1 MNLIEDVFIMENMQI
16 LNEGRGTGPMKI
28 RGCFQRA
35 DEENNN
41 KRIYPKAL
49 LQREMDK
56 LSDAITERR
65 LMGELDHPQHDSVKL
80 NNVSHLITKLEMKG
94 NEVIGEAEI
103 LNTPAGQVVKALIE
117 GGVKVGI
124 SSRGLGTLSEG
135 SDGKRYVNEDFK
147 LVTWD
152 MVADPSTRG
161 AYPGLTESTEIN
173 RIIEDVLP
181 RANKVE
187 NFKVILREEF
197 DRIDEKKKKKKK
209 SKKAARDYDG
219 DGEVESGT
227 EEWKGSRD
235 KAIKRAMSG
244 REEESYAEKVTA
256 AVEAGKDPQTP
267 PSKTKKERDAR
278 MQAAKEAGIRA
289 RSGGGTRGHMKQHSS
304 TDLNLHGLLHSI
316 KEAAA
321 KRVGAGTSDEY
332 VSKGKTGATTLP
344 KRLLKKGTKK
354 ASASAETRV
363 KTHAAGPK
371 GLLPDSQAH
380 RDAQKD
386 AKNAAKKT
394 TSYAKLR
401 QSTDLNLHGL
411 LHSIK
416 EMRDKTHA
424 DQIATVEKARLKTF
438 KDARKGKGRR
448 SPAQINAAA
457 LKRENEI
464 NRRQRRGEE
473 TINSLHGLLH
483 SIKEVYDKAEGRD
496 EEAPRRRKTMPG
508 RRKPVGAKSG
518 DHQKDTMQSTDEPET
533 VGKKTTTSGAPR
545 GTRGR
550 PQKL

>member
-80 NNVSHLITKLEMKG
+80 NNVSHLITKLEMNG

-197 DRIDEKKKKKKK
+197 DRIDEKKKKK

-316 KEAAA
+316 KEGGAEDAKKDYDTEKSLRPGEKVGAPRKGNYAQQSQSSGGRSRARTTDEYFARREKERKKRDKEAA
-321 KRVGAGTSDEY
+321 KIKANVKKITGKDEE
-332 VSKGKTGATTLP
+332 TTN
-344 KRLLKKGTKK
+344 
-354 ASASAETRV
+354 S
-363 KTHAAGPK
+363 
-371 GLLPDSQAH
+371 
-380 RDAQKD
+380 
-386 AKNAAKKT
+386 
-394 TSYAKLR
+394 
-401 QSTDLNLHGL
+401 LHGL

-518 DHQKDTMQSTDEPET
+518 DHQKGTMQSTDEPET

>member
-80 NNVSHLITKLEMKG
+80 NNVSHLITKLEMNG

-135 SDGKRYVNEDFK
+135 ADGKRYVNEDFK

-187 NFKVILREEF
+187 NFKVLLREEF

-209 SKKAARDYDG
+209 KKKSRKAARDYDG
-219 DGEVESGT
+219 DGKVESGT

-235 KAIKRAMSG
+235 KAIRRAMSG
-244 REEESYAEKVTA
+244 REEDEKNNTSTDDDEPPKSTDELLARREAER
-256 AVEAGKDPQTP
+256 
-267 PSKTKKERDAR
+267 KKRERE
-278 MQAAKEAGIRA
+278 AAKIVRRA
-289 RSGGGTRGHMKQHSS
+289 REIGRKRRGNQENSS

-316 KEAAA
+316 KEDDAEDA
-321 KRVGAGTSDEY
+321 KRDYNAEKLRLGKGKKVGAPEIKRYPDTRTGPPKPKKTKGSDEDD
-332 VSKGKTGATTLP
+332 TTP
-344 KRLLKKGTKK
+344 EKQN
-354 ASASAETRV
+354 S
-363 KTHAAGPK
+363 
-371 GLLPDSQAH
+371 
-380 RDAQKD
+380 
-386 AKNAAKKT
+386 
-394 TSYAKLR
+394 
-401 QSTDLNLHGL
+401 STDLNLHGL

-416 EMRDKTHA
+416 EMRDKTPA
-424 DQIATVEKARLKTF
+424 DQKVTL
-438 KDARKGKGRR
+438 DNARKKAFQAAHRGEGRR
-448 SPAQINAAA
+448 SKAEINAAA
-457 LKRENEI
+457 RRREN
-464 NRRQRRGEE
+464 QR
-473 TINSLHGLLH
+473 
-483 SIKEVYDKAEGRD
+483 
-496 EEAPRRRKTMPG
+496 
-508 RRKPVGAKSG
+508 
-518 DHQKDTMQSTDEPET
+518 
-533 VGKKTTTSGAPR
+533 GKG
-545 GTRGR
+545 
-550 PQKL
+550 

>member
-1 MNLIEDVFIMENMQI
+1 MTNLIEDVFILENMQI
-16 LNEGRGTGPMKI
+16 ISEGRSSGPMKI
-28 RGCFQRA
+28 RGTFQRA

-41 KRIYPKAL
+41 KRIYPRSL
-49 LQREMDK
+49 LSRELDK
-56 LSDAITERR
+56 LQEAVKERR

-94 NEVIGEAEI
+94 NEVIGEAEV

-135 SDGKRYVNEDFK
+135 DDGKRYVNEDFK

-161 AYPGLTESTEIN
+161 ANPGLTESTEIN

-278 MQAAKEAGIRA
+278 MQAAKEAGKRA
-289 RSGGGTRGHMKQHSS
+289 RNEPGTRGHMK
-304 TDLNLHGLLHSI
+304 
-316 KEAAA
+316 
-321 KRVGAGTSDEY
+321 
-332 VSKGKTGATTLP
+332 P
-344 KRLLKKGTKK
+344 
-354 ASASAETRV
+354 
-363 KTHAAGPK
+363 
-371 GLLPDSQAH
+371 
-380 RDAQKD
+380 
-386 AKNAAKKT
+386 
-394 TSYAKLR
+394 
-401 QSTDLNLHGL
+401 
-411 LHSIK
+411 
-416 EMRDKTHA
+416 
-424 DQIATVEKARLKTF
+424 
-438 KDARKGKGRR
+438 RK
-448 SPAQINAAA
+448 
-457 LKRENEI
+457 
-464 NRRQRRGEE
+464 EE

-508 RRKPVGAKSG
+508 RRKPVGAESG
-518 DHQKDTMQSTDEPET
+518 DHQGGTQQSVDQPEKT
-533 VGKKTTTSGAPR
+533 QTRRGGKKTTISGAPK
-545 GTRGR
+545 GTLRR
-550 PQKL
+550 